1 MNPSITRICG
11 VLLAASFAAGGG
23 VTQSALAQA
32 QPTAPAAPMSPH
44 RPPMGDA
51 DHHGERGGMH
61 GGHRMMRDVE
71 RLRTSLKLTANQN
84 ALWDKAQGLMRPPP
98 DGREQMKARHDRL
111 AAMLDDPNFDPR
123 QLAAD
128 MDSGD
133 NERRAR
139 MTAIRDAWFAVYD
152 SLNPVQRGQA
162 REFLRSHMAH
172 PHRMG
177 GEGGG
182 WMHGPEGGKPPMR

>member
-1 MNPSITRICG
+1 
-11 VLLAASFAAGGG
+11 
-23 VTQSALAQA
+23 
-32 QPTAPAAPMSPH
+32 
-44 RPPMGDA
+44 
-51 DHHGERGGMH
+51 
-61 GGHRMMRDVE
+61 MMRDVE
-71 RLRTSLKLTANQN
+71 RLRTSLKLNANQN
-84 ALWDKAQGLMRPPP
+84 ALWDKAEGLMRPPP

-139 MTAIRDAWFAVYD
+139 MTAMRDAWFAVYD

-182 WMHGPEGGKPPMR
+182 WMHGPQGGKPAMR